1 MDAPRVLDFDYSL
14 AHCKIRACLFLHF
27 QESELTVDGI
37 FTYKSCF
44 NLIILDDY
52 VGNKAMGKTGM

>member
-1 MDAPRVLDFDYSL
+1 MPHGCLTSIIVLPTAKFDPVSSCIFRVDM
-14 AHCKIRACLFLHF
+14 
-27 QESELTVDGI
+27 VDGI